1 MPTSIAD
8 VVKSPVAANVL
19 TAAGIETAEAA
30 AALPDSAL
38 RDLRN
43 VGPAA
48 IAHIR
53 AWQLAQDP
61 PIPVPAEPIGAEE
74 VRRLRSS
81 RFDTARESFAAYLRL
96 NPPPVEAAQLR
107 EERIRALAERI
118 FRELVVI
125 DVERNLPVDFAG
137 LRDVAYQAAESFYP
151 APPAP
156 SEP

>member
-1 MPTSIAD
+1 MPTPIGD

-53 AWQLAQDP
+53 AWQLSQDP
-61 PIPVPAEPIGAEE
+61 PIPVPAEPIGEEE

-81 RFDTARESFAAYLRL
+81 RFDAARESFAAYLRL
-96 NPPPVEAAQLR
+96 NPPPVEAEQPRETRVLR
-107 EERIRALAERI
+107 LARTFYHEW
-118 FRELVVI
+118 VSI
-125 DVERNLPVDFAG
+125 DRERNLPVNLEAV
-137 LRDVAYQAAESFYP
+137 RAEAYEAAEAFYP
-151 APPAP
+151 PA
-156 SEP
+156 EPGKET